1 MYRLKEIEIYASEIA
16 GYLNQ
21 KLLGNDFIVHAP
33 AATKMPGENTFVF
46 YEDIKDFLKSDVKKI
61 KDLLIIIPQ
70 EPDSIP
76 AGLAFIVSSNPIV
89 DYIKVVNEYFTEC
102 ASAVISEK
110 AVISPL
116 AKIGRN
122 VHIGNNV
129 VIGTDVVV
137 GENTQI
143 FNNVVI
149 KGRVLIGNNCVIKDN
164 TTIGSSG
171 YNFVY
176 NEKGLPVIYP
186 NIGKIIIGNN
196 VWLGSNTSV
205 ESPTFENTIIGDFVK
220 IDDLVHIGYNC
231 MIGEKTLITAG
242 TVISRNVIVG
252 VKCVLEPNS
261 SIAENIKIQDNVIVG
276 LGAVVITDL
285 EKNAIYV
292 GNPARYHKENN

>member
-21 KLLGNDFIVHAP
+21 KLLGNDFIITAP
-33 AATKMPGENTFVF
+33 SASKFPEESTFIF
-46 YEDIKDFLKSDVKKI
+46 FEDLKDFLKADIKKM
-61 KDLLIIIPQ
+61 KDLLIILPE
-70 EPDSIP
+70 EPNYTPDN
-76 AGLAFIVSSNPIV
+76 LAFIISSNPV
-89 DYIKVVNEYFTEC
+89 MDYIKVVNEYFTEC
-102 ASAVISEK
+102 ESLVISEN
-110 AVISPL
+110 AIISPL

-129 VIGTDVVV
+129 VIGPDVVI

-143 FNNVVI
+143 LNNVVI
-149 KGRVLIGNNCVIKDN
+149 KGRVLIGNDCVIKDN
-164 TTIGSSG
+164 ATIGSSG

-176 NEKGLPVIYP
+176 NEEGLPVIYP

-205 ESPTFENTIIGDFVK
+205 ESPSFENTLIDDFVK

-231 MIGEKTLITAG
+231 KIGEKTLITAG

-252 VKCVLEPNS
+252 EKCVLGPNS
-261 SIAENIKIQDNVIVG
+261 SISESITIQDNVVVG
-276 LGAVVITDL
+276 LGAVVIIDL
-285 EKNAIYV
+285 EKDAVYV
-292 GNPARYHKENN
+292 GNPAHYHKENK